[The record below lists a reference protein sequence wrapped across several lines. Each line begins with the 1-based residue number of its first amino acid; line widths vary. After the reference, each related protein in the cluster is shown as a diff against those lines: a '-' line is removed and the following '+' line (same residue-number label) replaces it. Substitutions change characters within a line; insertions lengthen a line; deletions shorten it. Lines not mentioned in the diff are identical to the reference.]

1 MAARATGFDSLEEA
15 IAAVGAGELVVV
27 VDDDDRENE
36 GDLIMAASKA
46 TPEKVA
52 FMIRHTSGILCA
64 PVTVDDAKR
73 LRLEPMVARNDAP
86 LATAFT
92 VSVDYR
98 HGLSTGISAEE
109 RANSSLA
116 LANSNV
122 GADDFV
128 RPGHIFP
135 LVGRVGGVL
144 VRSGHTEAA
153 IDLAMA
159 AGCPPVGLLAEIVN
173 DDGSVKR
180 LPELKAFAREYGLKI
195 ISIADLIAFRQRRE
209 VLIELSHEFRVQT
222 PIGQARAYAY
232 RTKFEDAEHLAL
244 VFGHLDP
251 GASVP
256 VRIHRERLVEDI
268 FGPQSNHETSLLDLS
283 LRRIDDLG
291 GGVMIYLRSG
301 FVGVPLG
308 SLDHA
313 ASTTRESERKAEW
326 LEIGVGAQIL
336 KNLGLTNIRILA
348 AREIDY
354 VGLEGFGLQIDGT
367 ELLVDPVGN
376 PVGTPGDSDA

>member
-1 MAARATGFDSLEEA
+1 MGDKATTFDSVEDAIEA
-15 IAAVGAGELVVV
+15 VRAGELVVV

-36 GDLIMAASKA
+36 GDLIMAASRA
-46 TPEKVA
+46 TPERVA

-64 PVTVDDAKR
+64 PLTVDDAKR
-73 LRLEPMVARNDAP
+73 LRLDPMVARNDAP
-86 LATAFT
+86 LSTAFT

-98 HGLSTGISAEE
+98 HGLSTGISADE
-109 RANSSLA
+109 RANTALA
-116 LANSNV
+116 LANSNAA
-122 GADDFV
+122 ADDFV

-135 LVGRVGGVL
+135 LTGRVGGVL

-153 IDLAMA
+153 IDLATA

-180 LPELKAFAREYGLKI
+180 LAELKRFADQHGLKI

-209 VLIELSHEFRVQT
+209 VLIELTREFRVQT
-222 PIGQARAYAY
+222 PIGWARAYAY

-244 VFGHLDP
+244 VFGHLDAA
-251 GASVP
+251 ASVP

-268 FGPQSNHETSLLDLS
+268 FGPQSNHESSLLELS

-291 GGVMIYLRSG
+291 GGVMIYLRTG

-308 SLDHA
+308 SLDVA
-313 ASTTRESERKAEW
+313 AAPSREYERKAEW
-326 LEIGVGAQIL
+326 LEVGVGAQIL
-336 KNLGLTNIRILA
+336 QNLGLTNIRILA

-354 VGLEGFGLQIDGT
+354 VGLEGFGLRVDGT
-367 ELLVDPVGN
+367 ELLVDSAAGN
-376 PVGTPGDSDA
+376 DDA

>member
-1 MAARATGFDSLEEA
+1 MTDSATMFDTVEDA
-15 IAAVGAGELVVV
+15 IAAVRAGELVVV

-36 GDLIMAASKA
+36 GDLIMAASGA
-46 TPEKVA
+46 TPDKVA

-64 PVTVDDAKR
+64 PLTVDDAKR
-73 LRLEPMVARNDAP
+73 LHLEPMVARNDAP
-86 LATAFT
+86 LSTAFT

-109 RANSSLA
+109 RANSALA
-116 LANSNV
+116 LANSNA
-122 GADDFV
+122 GANDFV

-135 LVGRVGGVL
+135 LIGRVGGVL

-153 IDLAMA
+153 IDLATA

-180 LPELKAFAREYGLKI
+180 LAELMTFARENGLKI

-209 VLIELSHEFRVQT
+209 VLIELTREFRVET

-244 VFGHLDP
+244 VFGRLDP
-251 GASVP
+251 NASVP

-268 FGPQSNHETSLLDLS
+268 FGPQSNHHDSSLLDLA

-308 SLDHA
+308 SLDYA
-313 ASTTRESERKAEW
+313 AAATRETERKSEW

-336 KNLGLTNIRILA
+336 NNLGLTNIRILA

-367 ELLVDPVGN
+367 ELLVGPAGN
-376 PVGTPGDSDA
+376 PCGDSDA